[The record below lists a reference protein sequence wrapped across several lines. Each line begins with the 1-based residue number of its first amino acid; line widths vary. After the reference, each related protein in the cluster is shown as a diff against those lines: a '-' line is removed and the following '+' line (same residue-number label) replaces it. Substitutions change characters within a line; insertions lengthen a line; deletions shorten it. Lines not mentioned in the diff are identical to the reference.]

1 VFTGAM
7 LWAIFMDACSA
18 PMQQVNA
25 ARGVLAKLNFPRE
38 ALIVSGLYQTLFN
51 AAIKVGLMLA
61 ALLLIGIK
69 PGWSLLLFPLGVAS
83 LLLVGTTLGLFIT
96 PVGMLYGDVGRAMPL
111 LMQFLMYITPV
122 VFPMPKEG
130 WAAALF
136 ALNPMTPLILTAR
149 DWLTGKDPTLLGYYI
164 AMNLLAVLL
173 LLAVWVVYRL
183 AMPILN
189 ERIGG

>member
-1 VFTGAM
+1 M
-7 LWAIFMDACSA
+7 
-18 PMQQVNA
+18 
-25 ARGVLAKLNFPRE
+25 LAKLNFPRE